1 MVNVDSSQFPFILLI
16 PELVLVGFAF
26 FILLRG
32 AFSKGG
38 GSRPYAGLITCIG
51 LVIAGFLSLNLFDIN
66 ARAFYGA
73 IQIDNF
79 SVFFKI
85 VIIAGAFIVTLM
97 SMDYL
102 RRSDIQVCEYYT
114 LLLFATVGMTLL
126 ASASDLITI
135 FIAIEIMSL
144 SVYVLVGI
152 RRNEPFAIE
161 AALKYFILGSFA
173 SGILVYGIA
182 LVYGASRSLNLT
194 QIAFAAA
201 SGRILEPNL
210 FTIGMGLILV
220 GFGFKVASVPFH
232 MWAPDVYQG
241 APAPITAF
249 MSMGVK
255 AAAFAAAIRVF
266 MVAFNEYMP
275 IWQPIV
281 WWLAVLTML
290 AGNLMA
296 LMQENIKRMLAYSSI
311 AHAGYLLV
319 GLAVGGEQAGAAM
332 LYYLAA
338 YAFMNLGAFGVI
350 VAVSGG
356 DKELENIPDWSGLAY
371 RHPVMGGAMALCLFS
386 LIGMPPTAGFFAKF
400 YLFYSAV
407 AAGDVPIVIIGV
419 IASMISLY
427 FYLKVIV
434 TMYMRDPDREIAPA
448 TPNVSVRL
456 GVLLSS
462 FAVLY
467 LGIVPGTAL
476 EWATSSIATL
486 F

>member
-371 RHPVMGGAMALCLFS
+371 RHPVMGAAMALCLFS